1 MSRIGSLEAES
12 VVPSENPPSEPWR
25 VLALLFRRR
34 RLIYTVTLGATLLAL
49 TISFLLNPF
58 FAASTVMIPPQSP
71 SSGLGA
77 LSAALGAGA
86 GASLIGEGTFGIR
99 NTGET
104 YVSLLTSQTVENAVI
119 HRFNLMD
126 EFKTKRLSDAR
137 KVLEKRVTVVY
148 GMRDGMIRLTVE
160 AHDPN
165 RAAELANG
173 YVEEFRKFSAT
184 LAVTEASQRRMFYE
198 RELKNAKDKL
208 ANAEQQLK
216 ITEQQTGVMQLDAQA
231 RALIGSAAT
240 LRAEISSKEVQIQSL
255 QLYATEDN
263 PMLVTAKRELAA
275 MQSQLSLLN
284 NDHGD
289 RSQNVILSKGSISEG
304 SLEYVRRLRD
314 VKYYETLF
322 ELLARQFEIAQLD
335 EARQGSTVQIVDKAL
350 PPDKK
355 IPQYRVLKALIVA
368 LFSFLVTCAWLVVQE
383 RWRRSGYAER
393 VRQLRSGTPS

>member
-1 MSRIGSLEAES
+1 MSRTGSLEVES
-12 VVPSENPPSEPWR
+12 VAPSENPPGEAWR
-25 VLALLFRRR
+25 IFTLLFRRR
-34 RLIYTVTLGATLLAL
+34 HLIYRVVLGATLVAL
-49 TISFLLNPF
+49 VILFLLRPY
-58 FAASTVMIPPQSP
+58 FAATTVMIPPQSS

-77 LSAALGAGA
+77 LSAALGGA

-119 HRFNLMD
+119 RRFNLMD

-137 KVLEKRVTVVY
+137 KILEKRVDVVY
-148 GMRDGMIRLTVE
+148 GARDGLLRLTVE

-184 LAVTEASQRRMFYE
+184 LAVTEASQRRMFYGQ
-198 RELKNAKDKL
+198 ELGNAKDKL

-216 ITEQQTGVMQLDAQA
+216 ITEQKTGVMQIDAQA
-231 RALIGSAAT
+231 RALISSAAT
-240 LRAEISSKEVQIQSL
+240 LRAEISAKEVEIQSL

-263 PMLVTAKRELAA
+263 PVLVTAKRELAA

-284 NDHGD
+284 NDRSD
-289 RSQNVILSKGSISEG
+289 RSQDVILSKGSIDEG
-304 SLEYVRRLRD
+304 SLEYVRRFRD
-314 VKYYETLF
+314 VKYYDTLF

-355 IPQYRVLKALIVA
+355 MPQYRVLIALIVA
-368 LFSFLVTCAWLVVQE
+368 LFSFLATCVWLIVHS
-383 RWRRSGYAER
+383 RWKSSGYA
-393 VRQLRSGTPS
+393 VRIRELRSETPS

>member
-1 MSRIGSLEAES
+1 MSRTGSLEVES
-12 VVPSENPPSEPWR
+12 VAPSENPPGEAWGIFT
-25 VLALLFRRR
+25 LLFRRR
-34 RLIYTVTLGATLLAL
+34 HLIYKVVLGATLVAL
-49 TISFLLNPF
+49 VILFLLRPY
-58 FAASTVMIPPQSP
+58 FAATTVMIPPQSS

-77 LSAALGAGA
+77 LSAALGGA

-137 KVLEKRVTVVY
+137 KILEKRVDVVY
-148 GMRDGMIRLTVE
+148 GARDGLLRLTVE

-198 RELKNAKDKL
+198 QELRNAKDKL

-216 ITEQQTGVMQLDAQA
+216 ITEQKTGVMQLDAQA

-240 LRAEISSKEVQIQSL
+240 LRAEISAEEVEIQSL
-255 QLYATEDN
+255 QLYATEGN
-263 PMLVTAKRELAA
+263 PVLVTAKRELAA
-275 MQSQLSLLN
+275 LQSQLSLLN
-284 NDHGD
+284 NDRSD
-289 RSQNVILSKGSISEG
+289 RSQDVILSKGSIDEG
-304 SLEYVRRLRD
+304 SLEYVRRFRE
-314 VKYYETLF
+314 VKYYDTLF

-355 IPQYRVLKALIVA
+355 MPQYRVLIALIVA
-368 LFSFLVTCAWLVVQE
+368 LFSFLATCVWLIVQS
-383 RWRRSGYAER
+383 RWKSSGYA
-393 VRQLRSGTPS
+393 VRIRELRSETPS